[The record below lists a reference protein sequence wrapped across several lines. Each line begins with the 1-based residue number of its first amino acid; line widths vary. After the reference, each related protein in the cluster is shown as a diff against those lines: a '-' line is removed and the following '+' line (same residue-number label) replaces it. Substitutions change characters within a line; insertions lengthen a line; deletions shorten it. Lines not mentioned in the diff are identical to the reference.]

1 MPVQVTAIG
10 NVEAYSTVSV
20 KAQVGGQLSRVHFRE
35 GQDVKKGELLFTID
49 TRPFE
54 AQIRQA
60 EANLAR
66 STAQMENAREDARRY
81 AELVKKGY
89 VAREQYEQYRTAA
102 VALEATVRADKALL
116 ENAHLQLSYCYIHAP
131 VAGKTGSLIVNEGN
145 LVKSNADTP
154 LVVINQIQPVYV
166 TFSVPERDLPEI
178 KKYMAVGKLKV
189 GAFITVEDPDPEQGL
204 LTFIDNAVDAATGT
218 IRLKATFDNKV
229 KKLWPGQFVNVV
241 ITLTSQPDAVVVPSG
256 AVLTGQA
263 GQFAFV
269 IKEDKTAQ
277 VRPIAAGRT
286 IGPETVIEKGLSPGE
301 LVVTDGHMLLTP
313 GAKVEIKQSQAAGDK
328 EQKEEPKPER
338 SSKDSAK

>member
-1 MPVQVTAIG
+1 MNNSRSGAPQTGQNKPEVYPLQGETVMPLTLHSRSMKGKAVAVLVLVVLGTLSLTACSKKKPGPAIKPAGPVTAKAVVRKTVPVQVTAIG

-116 ENAHLQLSYCYIHAP
+116 ENAPLQLSYCYIHAP

-166 TFSVPERDLPEI
+166 TSSVPERDLPEI

-189 GAFITVEDPDPEQGL
+189 GAFITVEDPDPEKGL

-218 IRLKATFDNKV
+218 IRLKATF
-229 KKLWPGQFVNVV
+229 
-241 ITLTSQPDAVVVPSG
+241 
-256 AVLTGQA
+256 
-263 GQFAFV
+263 
-269 IKEDKTAQ
+269 
-277 VRPIAAGRT
+277 
-286 IGPETVIEKGLSPGE
+286 
-301 LVVTDGHMLLTP
+301 
-313 GAKVEIKQSQAAGDK
+313 
-328 EQKEEPKPER
+328 
-338 SSKDSAK
+338 